1 MSSASRRLGR
11 EGFTLVEVLVAMVLA
26 VLLGGVIF
34 EVVRGE
40 GRFAAVQ
47 SARQEVQQ
55 NARGALEILSS
66 ELRAAQASGLVRADA
81 DGISFLV
88 PRAWGVS
95 CGGGSAAQR
104 FAVFPDVPD
113 AGALM
118 FEVNTATGVLGNTGT
133 DAAPVWAPNP
143 NPDAAARATVNSIV
157 TLDLNAAGNA
167 CIGIRPNG
175 DGATV
180 RGVTINGANL
190 PAVPAGNTLYL
201 YQWVRYDVRQD
212 GTEWWIYRSLGVGD
226 GTTQQP
232 LAGPLTGADG
242 LQLTYFTAN
251 GAALAAPGTTLAN
264 LQQVARIGIRV
275 KAASRTKGRTNQV
288 DELSASVQLRN

>member
-1 MSSASRRLGR
+1 MSSADRPLGR

-40 GRFAAVQ
+40 GRFATVQ

-66 ELRAAQASGLVRADA
+66 ELRAAQAWGLVQADA
-81 DGISFLV
+81 NGISFLV
-88 PRAWGVS
+88 PRAWGVACS
-95 CGGGSAAQR
+95 GGSATQR

-118 FEVNTATGVLGNTGT
+118 FEVNGATGVLGNIGT
-133 DAAPVWAPNP
+133 DAAPNWSPNP
-143 NPDAAARATVNSIV
+143 NPTSTARATVTSIA
-157 TLDLNAAGNA
+157 TLNLDLAGNA
-167 CIGIRPNG
+167 CINIRPNG
-175 DGATV
+175 DGATI
-180 RGVTINGANL
+180 RGVTINGTNL
-190 PAVPAGNTLYL
+190 PAVPEGNTLYL
-201 YQWVRYDVRQD
+201 YQWVRYDLAQD
-212 GTEWWIYRSLGVGD
+212 GTEWWIRRSLGVGD

-242 LQLTYFTAN
+242 LQLTYYQADGTV
-251 GAALAAPGTTLAN
+251 LAAPGSTLTN
-264 LQQVARIGIRV
+264 LQQVARVGIKV
-275 KAASRTKGRTNQV
+275 KAASRTQGRTNQV
-288 DELSASVQLRN
+288 DSLSASVQLRN